1 MKKEFLLGFKIVED
15 KDNELINIMK
25 SQFVTNYTD
34 STFLAT
40 LQANL
45 RACNS
50 FCFSVSFIK
59 KAGLVL
65 LANDIKSAIER
76 GARGK
81 LITSTYQNF
90 TDVES
95 LKFFLKLVLAY
106 ENFEC
111 HLEDE
116 CFYDEKNFST
126 CGFHTKGYLFEFDE
140 RCELIIGSSNIT
152 RYALLKNIE
161 WDLVVNCRNGDEPY
175 ISAYAEFEDLW
186 NKTINLTQERIE
198 IYAQKLNFAIE
209 RWDMDYDL
217 AAQRVNPNYMQ
228 RKALKELNR
237 NRAIGIDRA
246 LVISATGSGK
256 TYLAAFDALNFAPN
270 RLLYVVHEGSI
281 LRKSLE
287 TFQMVFGGLKTCG
300 MYTGESKEID
310 TDFIFS
316 TNVSMC
322 RSLELFDKKEFDY
335 IIIDECHHA
344 VADTYRKII
353 DYFEP
358 EFLLG
363 LTATENRMDNQDV
376 VELFGNNI
384 PYELRLRDAIINDL
398 IVPFHYYGIRDEL
411 IDYGLSDT
419 AERRLIAQ
427 LANEDNCNFIHQQIE
442 KHRHKGQKLKALAFC
457 RNVQHARMMAENM
470 SGFYH
475 TAFLTGQNKTGER
488 IRAYNDLQSDNRN
501 LEILFA
507 VDILNEGVDIPGVN
521 MVLFLRPTESS
532 TIFIQQLGRGLR
544 KYANKE
550 YVTILDFIGN
560 SYKRSVHIALALGSL
575 SKGYILEKK
584 LLKLMVREDFKL
596 LGLEEYGV
604 KIHIDDL
611 SKEEIL
617 QHIENEN
624 FNQLRYLKKDYQNFK
639 SYLKLQSYP
648 KHVDY
653 MNSDYAPN
661 LLKFMKIKINGQ
673 KTNSYYKFLVG
684 IGEEVP
690 LFSEKQI
697 KAINYL
703 SNLLPLVRRHEFL
716 IVKCLLNGEY
726 REEKIRPWLE
736 NEIGGFANEQ
746 FDHAMQFMKEGG
758 VITHSENEIKF
769 GCEVEPEFEDY
780 VKDLVEYGLSQYS
793 VRYTN
798 DEDDFLLYQDYRQDQ
813 ALLKIL
819 ENPKHNQYGSYY
831 KNGNMY
837 IFAGLKKDST
847 VQEHLN
853 YKDRFLDKETFQ
865 WESIANISAKDEQL
879 QKECKEVFIFVRK
892 VNSENGITLP
902 YTFVGKGRLQN
913 PRKNATSN
921 GSILYDI
928 HLDNP
933 LPNDLMEDFQWI
945 A

>member
-1 MKKEFLLGFKIVED
+1 MDSRFL
-15 KDNELINIMK
+15 
-25 SQFVTNYTD
+25 TNYTD
-34 STFLAT
+34 ATFLVT
-40 LQANL
+40 IQANL
-45 RACNS
+45 RTCKK
-50 FCFSVSFIK
+50 FWFSVSFIK

-65 LANDIKSAIER
+65 LANDIKSALER
-76 GARGK
+76 GAKGK

-95 LKFFLKLVLAY
+95 LNFFLKLAIAF

-111 HLEDE
+111 HLDDE
-116 CFYDEKNFST
+116 CFYDEKSYST
-126 CGFHTKGYLFEFDE
+126 NGFHTKGYFFEFDN
-140 RCELIIGSSNIT
+140 RCELIVGSSNIT

-161 WDLVVNCRNGDEPY
+161 WDLVVDCQREDEVCL
-175 ISAYAEFEDLW
+175 SACNEFDVLW
-186 NKTINLTQERIE
+186 NKTLELTQEQINL
-198 IYAQKLNFAIE
+198 YAQKINFAIE

-217 AAQRVNPNYMQ
+217 AEQKIKPNYMQ

-237 NRAIGIDRA
+237 NRAIGVGRA

-270 RLLYVVHEGSI
+270 KLLYVVHEGSI

-287 TFQMVFGGLKTCG
+287 TFQEVFGGLKTCG
-300 MYTGESKEID
+300 MYSGEAKELEA
-310 TDFIFS
+310 DFIFS

-344 VADTYRKII
+344 VADTYRQII

-363 LTATENRMDNQDV
+363 LTATENRMDNKDV
-376 VELFGNNI
+376 VELFGNNS

-411 IDYGLSDT
+411 VNYGLTDSE
-419 AERRLIAQ
+419 ERRLIAQ
-427 LANEDNCNFIHQQIE
+427 ISGDENCEFIYQQIE
-442 KHRHKGQKLKALAFC
+442 RHRPDGQKLKALAFC
-457 RNVQHARMMAENM
+457 RNIQHARMMAENL
-470 SGFYH
+470 GEHYH
-475 TAFLTGQNKTGER
+475 TAFLSGKNKTGER
-488 IRAYNDLQSDNRN
+488 IRAYNDLQSDSKD

-544 KYANKE
+544 KFPNKS

-584 LLKLMVREDFKL
+584 LLKAMLRNDFRA

-604 KIHIDDL
+604 QINIDDL

-624 FNQLRYLKKDYQNFK
+624 FNRIQYLKKDYQNFK
-639 SYLKLQSYP
+639 SYLKTSTFP
-648 KHVDY
+648 KHMDY
-653 MNSDYAPN
+653 VNSDYAPN
-661 LLKFMKIKINGQ
+661 LLKFMKIKIDNK
-673 KTNSYYKFLVG
+673 KTNSYYGFLKG
-684 IGEEVP
+684 IGEDVP
-690 LFSEKQI
+690 LFTEEQTM
-697 KAINYL
+697 AINYI
-703 SNLLPLVRRHEFL
+703 SSLLPLVRRHEYL
-716 IVKCLLNGEY
+716 IVKHLIEGITSEHQLRHLLA
-726 REEKIRPWLE
+726 
-736 NEIGGFANEQ
+736 NEIVGYNEEQ
-746 FDHAMQFMKEGG
+746 FDHALRFMKEGG
-758 VITHSENEIKF
+758 VVIQFDEQVKF
-769 GCEVEPEFEDY
+769 RCSIDPEFEEY
-780 VKDLVEYGLSQYS
+780 VTDMLEYGLSQYD
-793 VRYTN
+793 VRYKN
-798 DEDDFLLYQDYRQDQ
+798 EEDFLLYQDYRQDQ

-819 ENPKHNQYGSYY
+819 ENPKHNQLGTYY
-831 KNGNMY
+831 KDGRMY
-837 IFAGLKKDST
+837 VFAGLKKDDS

-853 YKDRFLDKETFQ
+853 YKNKFLDSETFQ
-865 WESIANISAKDEQL
+865 WESVADIKEREEKQ
-879 QKECKEVFIFVRK
+879 QKESELVYVFVRK
-892 VNSENGITLP
+892 VESENGIVLP
-902 YTFVGKGRLQN
+902 FTFVGTGQLHN
-913 PRKNATSN
+913 PRKGTTTN

-928 HLDNP
+928 HMDTP
-933 LPNDLMEDFQWI
+933 LPDDLMEDFKWI

>member
-1 MKKEFLLGFKIVED
+1 MESYFI
-15 KDNELINIMK
+15 
-25 SQFVTNYTD
+25 TNYTEN
-34 STFLAT
+34 TFLST
-40 LQANL
+40 IQANL
-45 RACNS
+45 RSCKA
-50 FCFSVSFIK
+50 FYFTVSFIK

-76 GARGK
+76 GAKGK

-95 LKFFLKLVLAY
+95 LNFFLKLSY
-106 ENFEC
+106 SFDNFEC
-111 HLEDE
+111 HLDDE
-116 CFYDEKNFST
+116 CFYDEKNYT
-126 CGFHTKGYLFEFDE
+126 TNGFHTKGYLFEFEE

-161 WDLVVNCRNGDEPY
+161 WDLVVNCAKENEPY
-175 ISAYAEFEDLW
+175 KSACIEFDDLW
-186 NKTINLTQERIE
+186 EKTINLTQDCIS
-198 IYAQKLNFAIE
+198 IYAQKLNFVIE

-217 AAQRVNPNYMQ
+217 AEQKINPNYMQ

-237 NRAIGIDRA
+237 NRALGINRA
-246 LVISATGSGK
+246 LVVSATGSGK
-256 TYLAAFDALNFAPN
+256 TYLAAFDALNFAPDK
-270 RLLYVVHEGSI
+270 LLYVVHEGSI
-281 LRKSLE
+281 LRKSLD
-287 TFQMVFGGLKTCG
+287 TFQEVFGGLKTCG
-300 MYTGESKEID
+300 MYSGEAKEIEA
-310 TDFIFS
+310 DFIFS

-344 VADTYRKII
+344 VAETYRKII

-358 EFLLG
+358 EFLIG

-411 IDYGLSDT
+411 VDYGLSDSS
-419 AERRLIAQ
+419 ERRLIAQ
-427 LANEDNCNFIHQQIE
+427 IANEDNCDFIRQQIE
-442 KHRHKGQKLKALAFC
+442 KHRPTGQKLKALAFC
-457 RNVQHARMMAENM
+457 RNIQHARMMADNLSE
-470 SGFYH
+470 YYQ
-475 TAFLTGQNKTGER
+475 TAFLSGHNKTGER
-488 IRAYNDLQSDNRN
+488 IRAYNDLQSDSKE

-544 KYANKE
+544 KYPNKS

-584 LLKLMVREDFKL
+584 LLKLMVKQDFKQ
-596 LGLEEYGV
+596 LGLDEYGV
-604 KIHIDDL
+604 KINIDDL

-617 QHIENEN
+617 QHIDNEN

-639 SYLKLQSYP
+639 SYLKTQSYP
-648 KHVDY
+648 KHMDY
-653 MNSDYAPN
+653 VNSDYAPN
-661 LLKFMKIKINGQ
+661 LLKFMKIKINNQ
-673 KTNSYYKFLVG
+673 KTNSYYNFLVG
-684 IGEEVP
+684 IGEDIS
-690 LFSEKQI
+690 LFTDKQVV
-697 KAINYL
+697 AINYL
-703 SNLLPLVRRHEFL
+703 SSLLQLVRRHEFL
-716 IVKCLLNGEY
+716 IIKCMLQGEY
-726 REEKIRPWLE
+726 EKDKIRQYLSK
-736 NEIGGFANEQ
+736 EISGYTDEQ
-746 FDHAMQFMKEGG
+746 FKHALQFMVEGG
-758 VITHSENEIKF
+758 VVTPTDNTLNFSCEIDQ
-769 GCEVEPEFEDY
+769 EFIGY
-780 VKDLVEYGLSQYS
+780 VDDLLEYGLSQYS
-793 VRYTN
+793 VKYTT
-798 DEDDFLLYQDYRQDQ
+798 DEEDFLLYQDYRQDQ

-819 ENPKHNQYGSYY
+819 ENPKHNQYGTYY

-837 IFAGLKKDST
+837 IFAGLKKDGS

-853 YKDRFLDKETFQ
+853 YKDKFLDNETFQ
-865 WESIANISAKDEQL
+865 WESIANISEKDELL
-879 QKECKEVFIFVRK
+879 QKSSKEAFIFVRK
-892 VNSENGITLP
+892 VKSENGITLP
-902 YTFVGKGRLQN
+902 YTFVGTGHLHN
-913 PRKNATSN
+913 PRKNATTN

-928 HLDNP
+928 HLNNP
-933 LPNDLMEDFQWI
+933 LPDDLMEDFQWM

>member
-1 MKKEFLLGFKIVED
+1 MESRFL
-15 KDNELINIMK
+15 
-25 SQFVTNYTD
+25 TNYTET
-34 STFLAT
+34 SFLAT
-40 LQANL
+40 IQANL
-45 RACNS
+45 RTCKE
-50 FCFSVSFIK
+50 FLFSVSFIK

-65 LANDIKSAIER
+65 LANDIKSALER
-76 GARGK
+76 GAKGK

-95 LKFFLKLVLAY
+95 LNFFLKLAVAF

-111 HLEDE
+111 HLDDE
-116 CFYDEKNFST
+116 CFYDEKNYT
-126 CGFHTKGYLFEFDE
+126 TKGFHTKGYLFGFDN
-140 RCELIIGSSNIT
+140 RCELIVGSSNIT

-161 WDLVVNCRNGDEPY
+161 WDLVVDCQKNDEAY
-175 ISAYAEFEDLW
+175 LSACNEFDDLW
-186 NKTINLTQERIE
+186 NKTLELTQERINL
-198 IYAQKLNFAIE
+198 YAQKINFAIE

-217 AAQRVNPNYMQ
+217 AEQKIKPNYMQ

-237 NRAIGIDRA
+237 NRAIGVGRA
-246 LVISATGSGK
+246 LVVSATGSGK

-270 RLLYVVHEGSI
+270 KLLYVVHEGSI

-287 TFQMVFGGLKTCG
+287 TFQEVFGGLKTCG
-300 MYTGESKEID
+300 MYSGEAKELEA
-310 TDFIFS
+310 DFIFS

-322 RSLELFDKKEFDY
+322 RSLELFNKKEFDY

-398 IVPFHYYGIRDEL
+398 IVPFHYYGIRDNL
-411 IDYGLSDT
+411 VDYGLTDS

-427 LANEDNCNFIHQQIE
+427 ISGEENCAFIQQQIE
-442 KHRHKGQKLKALAFC
+442 AHRPQGQKLKALAFC
-457 RNVQHARMMAENM
+457 RNIQHARMMAENL
-470 SGFYH
+470 GEHYH
-475 TAFLTGQNKTGER
+475 TAFLSGKNKTGER
-488 IRAYNDLQSDNRN
+488 IRAYNDLQSDNKE

-544 KYANKE
+544 KYQNKS

-584 LLKLMVREDFKL
+584 LLKYMVKDDFRV
-596 LGLEEYGV
+596 LGLEKYGV
-604 KIHIDDL
+604 KIMIDDL

-617 QHIENEN
+617 HNIDNEN
-624 FNQLRYLKKDYQNFK
+624 FNQIRYLKKDYQNFK
-639 SYLKLQSYP
+639 SYLKSPTYP
-648 KHVDY
+648 KHMDY
-653 MNSDYAPN
+653 VNSDYAPN
-661 LLKFMKIKINGQ
+661 LLKFMKIKINGT
-673 KTNSYYKFLVG
+673 KTNSYYGFLKG
-684 IGEEVP
+684 IEEDVP
-690 LFSEKQI
+690 LFTDEQI
-697 KAINYL
+697 TAIDYI
-703 SNLLPLVRRHEFL
+703 SSLLPLVRRHEFL
-716 IVKCLLNGEY
+716 VVKHLLNGITSESVI
-726 REEKIRPWLE
+726 RQLVGEEIV
-736 NEIGGFANEQ
+736 GYTDEQ
-746 FDHAMQFMKEGG
+746 MDHALQFMREGG
-758 VITHSENEIKF
+758 VISQSEGTIRF
-769 GCEVEPEFEDY
+769 RCSVEPEFVEY
-780 VKDLVEYGLSQYS
+780 VKDLLEYGLSQYT
-793 VRYTN
+793 VRYK

-819 ENPKHNQYGSYY
+819 ENPKHNQLGTYY

-837 IFAGLKKDST
+837 IFAGLKKDDS
-847 VQEHLN
+847 VQAHLN
-853 YKDRFLDKETFQ
+853 YKDKFLDSETFQ
-865 WESIANISAKDEQL
+865 WESIAHISAKEEHL
-879 QKECKEVFIFVRK
+879 QQTCKQAFVFVRK
-892 VNSENGITLP
+892 VKTENGITLP
-902 YTFVGKGRLQN
+902 FTFVGTGQLHN
-913 PRKNATSN
+913 PRKDATTN

-928 HLDNP
+928 HMDSP
-933 LPNDLMEDFQWI
+933 LPDDLMEDFKWI

>member
-1 MKKEFLLGFKIVED
+1 MESRFL
-15 KDNELINIMK
+15 
-25 SQFVTNYTD
+25 TNYTD
-34 STFLAT
+34 TTFLAT
-40 LQANL
+40 IQTNL
-45 RACNS
+45 RMCKE

-65 LANDIKSAIER
+65 LMNDIRSAIER
-76 GARGK
+76 GAKGK

-95 LKFFLKLVLAY
+95 LNSFLKLALTFD
-106 ENFEC
+106 NFEC
-111 HLEDE
+111 HLDDE
-116 CFYDEKNFST
+116 CFYDERNYT
-126 CGFHTKGYLFEFDE
+126 TNGFHTKGYLFDFGD
-140 RCELIIGSSNIT
+140 RCEVIVGSSNIT

-161 WDLVVNCRNGDEPY
+161 WDLVVDCQKQDE
-175 ISAYAEFEDLW
+175 AYLNACKEFNDLW
-186 NKTINLTQERIE
+186 GKTYELTQDHINL
-198 IYAQKLNFAIE
+198 YAQKLNFAIE

-217 AAQRVNPNYMQ
+217 AEQRIKPNYMQ

-237 NRAIGIDRA
+237 NRAIGISRA
-246 LVISATGSGK
+246 LVVSATGSGK
-256 TYLAAFDALNFAPN
+256 TYLAAFDAMNFAPN

-287 TFQMVFGGLKTCG
+287 TFQEVFGGLKTCG
-300 MYTGESKEID
+300 MYTGEAKELEA
-310 TDFIFS
+310 DFIFT

-322 RSLELFDKKEFDY
+322 NSLELFDKKEFDY

-344 VADTYRKII
+344 VASTYRKII
-353 DYFEP
+353 EYFEP

-411 IDYGLSDT
+411 IDYGLTDS

-427 LANEDNCNFIHQQIE
+427 MSDEENCDFIYQQIE
-442 KHRHKGQKLKALAFC
+442 KHRPQGQKLKALAFC
-457 RNVQHARMMAENM
+457 RNIQHARMMKENM
-470 SGFYH
+470 EEYYH
-475 TAFLTGQNKTGER
+475 TAFLSGKNKTGER
-488 IRAYNDLQSDNRN
+488 IRAYNDLQSDNKE

-544 KYANKE
+544 KFQNKS

-584 LLKLMVREDFKL
+584 LLKSMVREDFKP

-604 KIHIDDL
+604 KISIDDL

-617 QHIENEN
+617 HHIDKEN
-624 FNQLRYLKKDYQNFK
+624 FNQIRYLKKDYQNFK
-639 SYLKLQSYP
+639 DYLKTPTFP
-648 KHVDY
+648 KHMDY
-653 MNSDYAPN
+653 VNSDYAPN
-661 LLKFMKIKINGQ
+661 LLKFMKIRIDGK
-673 KTNSYYKFLVG
+673 KTESYYGFLKG
-684 IGEEVP
+684 IGEDVP
-690 LFSEKQI
+690 LFTEEQI
-697 KAINYL
+697 AAIAYL
-703 SNLLPLVRRHEFL
+703 SSMLPLVRRHEFL
-716 IVKCLLNGEY
+716 IAQCLLNDITSESQ
-726 REEKIRPWLE
+726 IRQILS
-736 NEIGGFANEQ
+736 NEIGGYTDEQ
-746 FDHAMQFMKEGG
+746 FDHALRFMVEGG
-758 VITHSENEIKF
+758 AVIADD
-769 GCEVEPEFEDY
+769 GEVMFACDADPEFKEFVSDM
-780 VKDLVEYGLSQYS
+780 LNYGLSQYG
-793 VRYTN
+793 VRYKN
-798 DEDDFLLYQDYRQDQ
+798 DEEDFLLYQDYRQDQ

-819 ENPKHNQYGSYY
+819 ENPKHNQYGTYY

-837 IFAGLKKDST
+837 IFAGLKKDDS
-847 VQEHLN
+847 VQDHLN
-853 YKDRFLDKETFQ
+853 YKDKFLDKETFQ
-865 WESIANISAKDEQL
+865 WESIANITEKDIEKQRTSK
-879 QKECKEVFIFVRK
+879 QAFIFVRK
-892 VNSENGITLP
+892 VKVENGITLP
-902 YTFVGKGRLQN
+902 FTFVGTGQLHN
-913 PRKNATSN
+913 PRTDATTN

-928 HLDNP
+928 HMDTP
-933 LPNDLMEDFQWI
+933 LPDDLMEDFKWT

>member
-1 MKKEFLLGFKIVED
+1 
-15 KDNELINIMK
+15 MK
-25 SQFVTNYTD
+25 SRFLTNYTD
-34 STFLAT
+34 TTFLAT
-40 LQANL
+40 IQANL
-45 RACNS
+45 RTCKR
-50 FCFSVSFIK
+50 FYFSVSFIK

-65 LANDIKSAIER
+65 LSNDIRSALER
-76 GARGK
+76 GARGL

-95 LKFFLKLVLAY
+95 LNFFYRLAHAF
-106 ENFEC
+106 ENFDC
-111 HLEDE
+111 HLDDE
-116 CFYDEKNFST
+116 CFYDEKNYT
-126 CGFHTKGYLFEFDE
+126 TNGFHTKGYLFEFDE
-140 RCELIIGSSNIT
+140 RCELIVGSSNIT

-161 WDLVVNCRNGDEPY
+161 WDLVVDCQKQDE
-175 ISAYAEFEDLW
+175 AYQNACIEFSDLW
-186 NKTINLTQERIE
+186 NKTYDLTQDRINL
-198 IYAQKLNFAIE
+198 YAQKLNFAIE

-217 AAQRVNPNYMQ
+217 AEQKIKPNYMQ

-237 NRAIGIDRA
+237 NRAIGIDKA

-256 TYLAAFDALNFAPN
+256 TYLAAFDALNFAPD

-281 LRKSLE
+281 LRKSLD
-287 TFQMVFGGLKTCG
+287 TFQEVFGGLKTCG
-300 MYTGESKEID
+300 MYSGEGKELEA
-310 TDFIFS
+310 DFIFS

-344 VADTYRKII
+344 VAETYRQII

-376 VELFGNNI
+376 VEIFGNNI

-411 IDYGLSDT
+411 VNYGLTDSG
-419 AERRLIAQ
+419 ERRLIAQ
-427 LANEDNCNFIHQQIE
+427 ISSEENCEFIHQQIE
-442 KHRHKGQKLKALAFC
+442 NHRHEGQKLKALAFC
-457 RNVQHARMMAENM
+457 RNIQHARMMAENM
-470 SGFYH
+470 GEYYH
-475 TAFLTGQNKTGER
+475 TAFLSGKNKTGER
-488 IRAYNDLQSDNRN
+488 IRAYNDLQSDNKE

-544 KYANKE
+544 KYTNKP

-584 LLKLMVREDFKL
+584 LLKSMVRDDFKV
-596 LGLEEYGV
+596 LGLEDYGV
-604 KIHIDDL
+604 KISIDDL

-617 QHIENEN
+617 HHIDNEN

-639 SYLKLQSYP
+639 SYLRTPTFP
-648 KHVDY
+648 KHMDY
-653 MNSDYAPN
+653 VNSDYAPN
-661 LLKFMKIKINGQ
+661 LLKFMKIKINNR
-673 KTNSYYKFLVG
+673 KTNSYYGFLKG
-684 IGEEVP
+684 IGEEIP
-690 LFSEKQI
+690 LFTESQI
-697 KAINYL
+697 KAIDYI
-703 SNLLPLVRRHEFL
+703 SSLLPLVRRHEFL
-716 IVKCLLNGEY
+716 VVKHLLEGITSAWT
-726 REEKIRPWLE
+726 IRQLIAD
-736 NEIGGFANEQ
+736 EISGYTVEQ
-746 FDHAMQFMKEGG
+746 LNHALRFMDEGG
-758 VITHSENEIKF
+758 VILQSDGNIRF
-769 GCEVEPEFEDY
+769 NCNVDLEFKEF
-780 VKDLVEYGLSQYS
+780 VADLLEYGLSQYS
-793 VRYTN
+793 VRYK

-819 ENPKHNQYGSYY
+819 KNPKNNQYGTYY
-831 KNGNMY
+831 KDENMY
-837 IFAGLKKDST
+837 IFAGLKKDDS

-853 YKDRFLDKETFQ
+853 YKDKFLDSETFQ
-865 WESIANISAKDEQL
+865 WESVAHISAAEEARQ
-879 QKECKEVFIFVRK
+879 QNCKQAFIFVRK
-892 VNSENGITLP
+892 VEMENGITLP
-902 YTFVGKGRLQN
+902 FTFVGTGQLQN
-913 PRKNATSN
+913 PRKDATTN

-928 HLDNP
+928 HMDTP
-933 LPNDLMEDFQWI
+933 LSDELMEDFKWT

>member
-1 MKKEFLLGFKIVED
+1 MESHFL
-15 KDNELINIMK
+15 
-25 SQFVTNYTD
+25 TNYTD
-34 STFLAT
+34 TTFLAT
-40 LQANL
+40 IQANL
-45 RACNS
+45 RSCKA
-50 FCFSVSFIK
+50 FYFTVSFIK
-59 KAGLVL
+59 KAGLLL

-76 GARGK
+76 GAKGK
-81 LITSTYQNF
+81 LVTSTYQNF

-95 LKFFLKLVLAY
+95 LNFFLKLSLDF

-116 CFYDEKNFST
+116 CFYDEKNYTT

-161 WDLVVNCRNGDEPY
+161 WDLVVKCKKEHEPY
-175 ISAYAEFEDLW
+175 NSALVEFYDLW
-186 NKTINLTQERIE
+186 NKTINLTQERINL
-198 IYAQKLNFAIE
+198 YAQKLNYVIE

-217 AAQRVNPNYMQ
+217 AEQKIKPNYMQ

-237 NRAIGIDRA
+237 NRAIGINRA
-246 LVISATGSGK
+246 LIVSATGSGK

-270 RLLYVVHEGSI
+270 KLLYVVHEGSI

-287 TFQMVFGGLKTCG
+287 TFQEVFGGIKKCG
-300 MYTGESKEID
+300 IYSSEAKE
-310 TDFIFS
+310 TEADFIFS
-316 TNVSMC
+316 TNLSMC

-411 IDYGLSDT
+411 IDYGLSDS

-427 LANEDNCNFIHQQIE
+427 IANDDNCNFIHQQIE
-442 KHRHKGQKLKALAFC
+442 KHRPEGQKLKALAFC
-457 RNVQHARMMAENM
+457 RNIQHARMMAENM
-470 SGFYH
+470 SEFYH
-475 TAFLTGQNKTGER
+475 TAFLSGQNKTGER
-488 IRAYNDLQSDNRN
+488 IRAYNDLQSDNKE

-544 KYANKE
+544 KFANKN

-584 LLKLMVREDFKL
+584 LLKLMLRENFRM
-596 LGLEEYGV
+596 LGLEKYGV
-604 KIHIDDL
+604 KIYIDDL

-624 FNQLRYLKKDYQNFK
+624 FNQIRYLKKDYQNFK
-639 SYLKLQSYP
+639 SYLKTQSYP
-648 KHVDY
+648 KHMDY
-653 MNSDYAPN
+653 VNSDYAPN
-661 LLKFMKIKINGQ
+661 LLKFMKIKINNQ

-684 IGEEVP
+684 IGEDVP
-690 LFSEKQI
+690 LFSDEQVI
-697 KAINYL
+697 AINYL
-703 SNLLPLVRRHEFL
+703 SSLLPLVRRHEFL
-716 IVKCLLNGEY
+716 IVKQMIHGEY
-726 REEKIRPWLE
+726 QEEKIRQYLKK
-736 NEIGGFANEQ
+736 EISGYTDEQ
-746 FDHAMQFMKEGG
+746 FSHALQFMIEGG
-758 VITHSENEIKF
+758 VVTHNDNMIKF
-769 GCEVEPEFEDY
+769 SCETDHEFIEY
-780 VKDLVEYGLSQYS
+780 VDDLLEYGLSQYS
-793 VRYTN
+793 IRYTN
-798 DEDDFLLYQDYRQDQ
+798 DEEDFLLYQDYRQDQ

-819 ENPKHNQYGSYY
+819 ENPKHNQYGTYY

-837 IFAGLKKDST
+837 IFAGLKKDDS
-847 VQEHLN
+847 VLEHLN
-853 YKDRFLDKETFQ
+853 YKDKFLDKETFQ
-865 WESIANISAKDEQL
+865 WESIANISAKDEQM
-879 QKECKEVFIFVRK
+879 QKNCKEAYIFVRK
-892 VNSENGITLP
+892 VKSENGITLP
-902 YTFVGKGRLQN
+902 YTFVGTGRLQN
-913 PRKNATSN
+913 PRKNATTN

-928 HLDNP
+928 QLNNP
-933 LPNDLMEDFQWI
+933 LPDDLMEDFQWI

>member
-1 MKKEFLLGFKIVED
+1 MNSKFL
-15 KDNELINIMK
+15 
-25 SQFVTNYTD
+25 TNYTET
-34 STFLAT
+34 TFLAT
-40 LQANL
+40 IQANL
-45 RACNS
+45 RTCKG

-65 LANDIKSAIER
+65 LANDIKSALER
-76 GARGK
+76 GAKGK

-95 LKFFLKLVLAY
+95 LNFFLKLAISF

-111 HLEDE
+111 HLDDE
-116 CFYDEKNFST
+116 CFYDEKSYST
-126 CGFHTKGYLFEFDE
+126 NGFHTKGYLFEFDN
-140 RCELIIGSSNIT
+140 RCELIVGSSNIT
-152 RYALLKNIE
+152 RYALFKNIE
-161 WDLVVNCRNGDEPY
+161 WDLVVDCQKEDEAY
-175 ISAYAEFEDLW
+175 LSACNEFDDLW
-186 NKTINLTQERIE
+186 NKTFELTQERINL
-198 IYAQKLNFAIE
+198 YAQKINFAIE

-217 AAQRVNPNYMQ
+217 AEQKIKPNYMQ

-237 NRAIGIDRA
+237 NRAIGVGRA

-281 LRKSLE
+281 LRRSLE
-287 TFQMVFGGLKTCG
+287 TFQEVFGSLKTCG
-300 MYTGESKEID
+300 MYSGEAKELEA
-310 TDFIFS
+310 DFIFS

-344 VADTYRKII
+344 VADTYRQII

-363 LTATENRMDNQDV
+363 LTATENRMDNKDV

-411 IDYGLSDT
+411 VNYGLTDSE
-419 AERRLIAQ
+419 ERRLIAQ
-427 LANEDNCNFIHQQIE
+427 ISGDENCEFIYQQIE
-442 KHRHKGQKLKALAFC
+442 RHRPDGQKLKALAFC
-457 RNVQHARMMAENM
+457 RNIQHARMMAENL
-470 SGFYH
+470 GEHYH
-475 TAFLTGQNKTGER
+475 TAFLSGKNKTGER
-488 IRAYNDLQSDNRN
+488 IRAYNDLQSDSKD

-544 KYANKE
+544 KYQNKS

-584 LLKLMVREDFKL
+584 LLKYMVRDDFRV

-604 KIHIDDL
+604 KIIIDDL

-617 QHIENEN
+617 HHIDNEN
-624 FNQLRYLKKDYQNFK
+624 FNQIRYLKKDYQNFK
-639 SYLKLQSYP
+639 SYLKTPTFP
-648 KHVDY
+648 KHMDY
-653 MNSDYAPN
+653 VNSDYAPN
-661 LLKFMKIKINGQ
+661 LLKFMKIKIEGT
-673 KTNSYYKFLVG
+673 KTNSYYGFLKG
-684 IGEEVP
+684 IGEDIP
-690 LFSEKQI
+690 LFTEEQI
-697 KAINYL
+697 TAIDYI
-703 SNLLPLVRRHEFL
+703 SSLLPLVRRHEFL
-716 IVKCLLNGEY
+716 VVKLLLNGITSENV
-726 REEKIRPWLE
+726 IRQTLS
-736 NEIGGFANEQ
+736 NEIAGYTDEQ
-746 FDHAMQFMKEGG
+746 MNHALRFMKEGG
-758 VITHSENEIKF
+758 VIQMSDGSIRFRCT
-769 GCEVEPEFEDY
+769 VDPEFVEF
-780 VKDLVEYGLSQYS
+780 VSDLLEYGLAQYIAK
-793 VRYTN
+793 YK
-798 DEDDFLLYQDYRQDQ
+798 DDDDFLIYQDYRKDQ

-819 ENPKHNQYGSYY
+819 MNPKGDQKGTYY
-831 KNGNMY
+831 KNGKMY
-837 IFAGLKKDST
+837 IFAALKKDSS

-853 YKDRFLDKETFQ
+853 YKDKFLDNETFQ
-865 WESIANISAKDEQL
+865 WESVANIKVDEERKQRESKQAL
-879 QKECKEVFIFVRK
+879 VFVRK
-892 VNSENGITLP
+892 VESENSITLP
-902 YTFVGKGRLQN
+902 FTYVGTGQLYN
-913 PRKNATSN
+913 PRKDVTTN

-928 HLDNP
+928 HMDTP
-933 LPNDLMEDFQWI
+933 LPDDLMEDFEWT